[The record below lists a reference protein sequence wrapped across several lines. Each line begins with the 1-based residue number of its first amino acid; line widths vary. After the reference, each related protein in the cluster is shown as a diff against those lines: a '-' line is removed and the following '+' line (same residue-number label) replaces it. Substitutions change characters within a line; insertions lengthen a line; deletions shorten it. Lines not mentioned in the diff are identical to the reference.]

1 MAWKGHRL
9 FSSATLFFHPRLLFF
24 IRDFF
29 FICDFFFSSATF
41 LFSSAIFFV
50 SCDFFLRIRLFL
62 SATFFFIRHFLF
74 YQRLSFFI
82 QNASVKREKLC
93 KKTLYS
99 STEFILGVSQT
110 MLYHNQNLFLMV
122 SYCFCSFGE
131 FAEVFEWQVWP
142 VRVVHLHSV
151 ARALSNPSRCF
162 QIVNKSW
169 QRFLSL
175 SFMLRCYNVKLK
187 SKTRQ
192 WQRTTIK
199 SQKSMSLPDKETAD
213 SFCLSNFYNLDLRM
227 IFSISIITQVII
239 EILALSLA
247 ENGAIFCFI

>member
-1 MAWKGHRL
+1 MFFLLTKVKPCSAGLVFGWVTIYKYYDGLEGTSTFFIRDSF
-9 FSSATLFFHPRLLFF
+9 FSSATSFFHPRV
-24 IRDFF
+24 
-29 FICDFFFSSATF
+29 FFSSATF

-74 YQRLSFFI
+74 YQRLFFFI

-131 FAEVFEWQVWP
+131 FAEVFEWQV
-142 VRVVHLHSV
+142 
-151 ARALSNPSRCF
+151 
-162 QIVNKSW
+162 
-169 QRFLSL
+169 
-175 SFMLRCYNVKLK
+175 
-187 SKTRQ
+187 
-192 WQRTTIK
+192 
-199 SQKSMSLPDKETAD
+199 
-213 SFCLSNFYNLDLRM
+213 
-227 IFSISIITQVII
+227 
-239 EILALSLA
+239 
-247 ENGAIFCFI
+247 